1 MAVYSQNLINLCKKH
16 KLQIE
21 DLIFCV
27 LTTQGWNHRDSYIG
41 AFRPNNNNPKTISMA
56 ASKKLKE
63 EAVQKYLFTLHEIT
77 RREDSNQVQVE
88 KQLRTDIEQEFAAK
102 GLVDQAE
109 ADPDSPD
116 ITLSDVMALRDKAA
130 IIKEINENITKC
142 TDNKQKQDWLKMLID
157 VQQMKKDS
165 DETEEDTQ
173 LYYIPLSC
181 RDCQL
186 KKDSAGTV

>member
-102 GLVDQAE
+102 SLVDQGQE
-109 ADPDSPD
+109 NPDNPVL
-116 ITLSDVMALRDKAA
+116 IPFMRDKADT
-130 IIKEINENITKC
+130 IREINEHLNSCSDPKLRI
-142 TDNKQKQDWLKMLID
+142 DWYKMLID

-165 DETEEDTQ
+165 DDTEEDTQ